1 MGRNKSAGPKGA
13 IVGSGG
19 TTPLFGASPVHNPSE
34 YGSPKPYVG
43 PPAYAPYSPS
53 APPLYSAPVY
63 VDQEAG
69 PPDQKPRIKQNRKC
83 RDILFLILFLAYGIG
98 IIIESSYGFNKG
110 DPRRLVYGLDYK
122 GNTCGDNKGSLNL
135 KDFDIRYWV
144 NPNQVYK
151 SGLTSD
157 PFNLADARS
166 ICLSDCPAPSATNLT
181 WVCDYPEGDVKLS
194 MSEWAAR
201 NYDYFSTLSPV
212 QQASSLNLTGPCY
225 PVLFASTNVFWSCQ
239 LDDSPSNTTLALW
252 QKAGGVQV
260 NSGNVIVQVIQK
272 ALTTPAAV
280 IKRYIADLGRAWP
293 VLVVCGGIAPLVLS
307 VLYLVLVRYF
317 VGLLTWLTIILLNV
331 LTLLVT
337 LFFYIKAGWIGKDV
351 VTGVIGNGADKV
363 LSSSA
368 SEANHLKIVAVIMS
382 VVFVVVVLITLVLLK
397 RLIIAVA
404 VIKVSAKA
412 IGAIPSLIFYPIVP
426 FLFQS
431 AFLIYWVAGLLYLV
445 SAGDVSR
452 NNCNNSCAAYDLT
465 VGQVTD
471 ANCCGYDLHHPKN
484 LVWAIL
490 YHIFGFF
497 WTTQFITACCLTTIA
512 GAVAAYY
519 WARGESANL
528 GFLPV
533 LSSAKRVFRYSLGS
547 MAFGSL
553 LVAIIEMIRFVLE
566 MIRKKLKAL
575 EAAPGGCFIT
585 ICCCCA
591 QCCLGCIEWTVKFI
605 NRNAYIVIAIN
616 GKGFCRAAAKA
627 TGLIV
632 NNVLRVAAV
641 NIIGDMILFLGKV
654 VVSLA
659 CALFAFLMLDTHTYK
674 SGHDKVSSPLFP
686 VLFCWF
692 VGYLAAGMFFG
703 VVEMAID
710 TILLS
715 FCIDSEEHNGT
726 PMFAPPLL
734 MDTLTSHAKRVE
746 ADEAAR
752 AAKAARKQQAKQ

>member
-1 MGRNKSAGPKGA
+1 MGRDKPASGPTGA
-13 IVGSGG
+13 IVGGG
-19 TTPLFGASPVHNPSE
+19 GATPLFAANPAHNSSG
-34 YGSPKPYVG
+34 YGSPNRRSATPEPYG
-43 PPAYAPYSPS
+43 GYT
-53 APPLYSAPVY
+53 
-63 VDQEAG
+63 DREAG
-69 PPDQKPRIKQNRKC
+69 PPTQKPRIKQNRKC
-83 RDILFLILFLAYGIG
+83 RDVVFLALFFAYAIG

-122 GNTCGDNKGSLNL
+122 GNTCGDSKGSINL
-135 KDFDIRYWV
+135 KDYDIRYWL

-157 PFNLADARS
+157 PFNLGDARS
-166 ICLSDCPAPSATNLT
+166 ICLASCPTPSATNLT
-181 WVCDYPEGDVKLS
+181 WVCDYPEGNITLS
-194 MSEWAAR
+194 MSEWSAR
-201 NYDYFSTLSPV
+201 NYDYFSILTPE
-212 QQASSLNLTGPCY
+212 QRSSSFNLTGPCY

-239 LDDSPSNTTLALW
+239 LDEAPANSTLAIW
-252 QKAGGVQV
+252 QSAGGAQI
-260 NSGNVIVQVIQK
+260 NAGTVIVQVIQK
-272 ALTTPAAV
+272 ALSTPSAV
-280 IKRYIADLGRAWP
+280 VKRYIADLGRAWP
-293 VLVVCGGIAPLVLS
+293 VLVVCGGIAPLLLS
-307 VLYLVLVRYF
+307 IAYLILVRYF
-317 VGLLTWLTIILLNV
+317 VGVLTWLTIILLNV
-331 LTLLVT
+331 LTILVT

-363 LSSSA
+363 LSSST
-368 SEANHLKIVAVIMS
+368 SEAQHLKIVAVIMTI
-382 VVFVVVVLITLVLLK
+382 VFVVVVLITLVLLK

-404 VIKVSAKA
+404 VIKVAAKA
-412 IGAIPSLIFYPIVP
+412 IGAIPSLILYPLVP

-431 AFLIYWVAGLLYLV
+431 IFLIYWVAGLLYLF
-445 SAGDVSR
+445 SAGDVTR
-452 NNCNNSCAAYDLT
+452 NICNNSCAAYDLT
-465 VGQVTD
+465 LAQVND
-471 ANCCGYDLHHPKN
+471 ANCCGYGFHHSKN
-484 LVWAIL
+484 LTWAIL
-490 YHIFGFF
+490 YHFFGFF

-519 WARGESANL
+519 WARGESSDM
-528 GFLPV
+528 GWLPV

-547 MAFGSL
+547 MALGSL
-553 LVAIIEMIRFVLE
+553 IVAIIEMIRFLLE
-566 MIRKKLKAL
+566 LLRKKLKAL
-575 EAAPGGCFIT
+575 EAAPGGCLIS

-591 QCCLGCIEWTVKFI
+591 QCCLGCIEWTIKFI
-605 NRNAYIVIAIN
+605 NRNAYIVIAIS
-616 GKGFCRAAAKA
+616 GKGFCRAAEKA

-641 NIIGDMILFLGKV
+641 NIISDMILFLGKV

-659 CALFAFLMLDTHTYK
+659 CALFAFLMLDANKYK
-674 SGHDKVSSPLFP
+674 LGTEKVSSPLFP

-734 MDTLTSHAKRVE
+734 MDTLSSHAKRVE

-752 AAKAARKQQAKQ
+752 AAKAARKQQAL